1 MGKGKEAKLR
11 SKLDKVKIEP
21 EELRKL
27 SAETASKLS
36 KHRAEILKTLDERD

>member
-1 MGKGKEAKLR
+1 MGKEKEAELR

-36 KHRAEILKTLDERD
+36 KHRAEILKTLDKRD